1 MRVLSFA
8 FLLSWQA
15 GAVSSS
21 KKKSLVHFGNEVGL
35 DPVSDL
41 GAQRHGCAYLWDA
54 MHVTVVEHLLWRVL
68 SCNLSRNTV

>member
-21 KKKSLVHFGNEVGL
+21 KKSLIHFGNEVGL
-35 DPVSDL
+35 DPVSGL
-41 GAQRHGCAYLWDA
+41 GAQRRSCAYLWDA
-54 MHVTVVEHLLWRVL
+54 VHVTVVEHLLWRVL
-68 SCNLSRNTV
+68 SCSLSRNTV